1 MSALASAVSRRSVLL
16 ALFCISASAIAA
28 EPTAQP
34 KDAATSKSSGW
45 GVRQVLVADPALPG
59 VLLIGDSILS
69 GYHGKAAEL
78 LCGKANLDVRITP
91 KHIGVKGLP
100 TDMIA
105 QEAVTHITQAL
116 DLAGPSAPATK

>member
-1 MSALASAVSRRSVLL
+1 VLL

-34 KDAATSKSSGW
+34 KDAATSKSSGS
-45 GVRQVLVADPALPG
+45 GVRQVLVADPALPR

-78 LCGKANLDVRITP
+78 LRSKVNLDVWITP
-91 KHIGVKGLP
+91 KHIGVNDLP
-100 TDMIA
+100 TDMLA